1 VALPLLELA
10 TGTAPSLGS
19 AWEPY
24 GAPNRTAMP
33 DPSEELITIL
43 VEIHHGTRQ
52 ARPSGRL
59 RPLLVGRPHPTRR
72 MGRCCRAD
80 QATISAALARS
91 KAAAAPLELAHG

>member
-1 VALPLLELA
+1 
-10 TGTAPSLGS
+10 
-19 AWEPY
+19 
-24 GAPNRTAMP
+24 MP

-59 RPLLVGRPHPTRR
+59 RPLLVGRPHPKRR
-72 MGRCCRAD
+72 MGRWGD
-80 QATISAALARS
+80 QATASAALARS